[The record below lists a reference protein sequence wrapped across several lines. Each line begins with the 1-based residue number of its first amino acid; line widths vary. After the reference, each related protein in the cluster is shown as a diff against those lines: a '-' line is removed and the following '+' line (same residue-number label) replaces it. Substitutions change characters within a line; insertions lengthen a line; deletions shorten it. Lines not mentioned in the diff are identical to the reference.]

1 MAMQRPRWV
10 SGEEQGDLVF
20 PTSRSDAVP
29 ARGNKSVETM
39 DGRPPIPRYERVPE
53 GGGGTLGFVHHAA
66 PRTPM
71 DPVGSGQRFDQPRI
85 VSPLVTVTDVHHPGK
100 AEGKGPSRVPR
111 RDRDSTPVLHSM
123 NALTFQ
129 RCHRAFPSPFSNCLS
144 TQVSDAGRYG
154 IQRGESPSVLSR
166 QSESRRLGGS

>member
-1 MAMQRPRWV
+1 MGGGHIRFR
-10 SGEEQGDLVF
+10 
-20 PTSRSDAVP
+20 TSRSP
-29 ARGNKSVETM
+29 AHSNGS
-39 DGRPPIPRYERVPE
+39 
-53 GGGGTLGFVHHAA
+53 
-66 PRTPM
+66 
-71 DPVGSGQRFDQPRI
+71 VGSGQRFDQPRI

-111 RDRDSTPVLHSM
+111 GDRDLTPVLHSM

>member
-1 MAMQRPRWV
+1 MQRLRWV
-10 SGEEQGDLVF
+10 SGEEQSDLVF

-39 DGRPPIPRYERVPE
+39 DGRPPIPRYERVPD
-53 GGGGTLGFVHHAA
+53 GGGHIRF
-66 PRTPM
+66 RTSRSPAHSNG
-71 DPVGSGQRFDQPRI
+71 PVGSGQRFDQPRI
-85 VSPLVTVTDVHHPGK
+85 ASPLVTVTDVHHPGK

-111 RDRDSTPVLHSM
+111 RDRDLTPVLHSM